1 MILFTIASII
11 KLEGDIFRQ
20 EKNAIIAISL
30 IFIAMIEADGNE
42 IK

>member
-1 MILFTIASII
+1 MILFTIVLTN
-11 KLEGDIFRQ
+11 KLEGDIFR
-20 EKNAIIAISL
+20 EEDNEIIAISL